1 VFHVHLLTAALI
13 GLPGDPPDYVKPTG
27 STGVRYFEFLESN
40 THIIYPL
47 LAVLVVV
54 LIAVGVASALR
65 AEELDGHQKSEIKR
79 DIIAELRREVHG
91 ITVEQLA
98 KAIGLTSHKAYK
110 VLEEMASDNIVE
122 SRTDTRRHTTWR
134 MKNF

>member
-1 VFHVHLLTAALI
+1 
-13 GLPGDPPDYVKPTG
+13 
-27 STGVRYFEFLESN
+27 VRYFEFLESN